1 MFCRPV
7 DAGGGTVVAS
17 GYGIVV
23 PVTSAS
29 AGILGVDIGDA
40 GVEASAAAI
49 LAEVESALRAVVASD
64 DTLIA
69 KAALHGMEAGGKRF
83 RPMLVALGAQFGAA
97 AALPTTGAADAV
109 ARAASALPGVVDTS
123 GLVRVQPAELEL
135 SVGTPAAVI
144 AAAVVVELTHL
155 ATLYHDD
162 VMDEADVR
170 RGAASVNARW
180 TNSIAIL
187 VGDYLFARA
196 ASVAATL
203 GPEAV
208 RIQAATFSRLVH
220 GQIAETVGA
229 QPGDDA
235 VAYYLQVLADKTGS
249 LIATSVRFGAMFS
262 GAPPAESE
270 ALAAYAETIGIAYQ
284 LSDDVLDIASES
296 AQSGKTPGTD
306 LREGVPTLPVLYAL
320 AAADDPDPDAVRL
333 RKILSRGAITDDA
346 EHAEALALLRRSAAL
361 TQARETVRSYAER
374 ARSQLAGLPAGSA
387 RRGLESVCDLMAD
400 RTG

>member
-1 MFCRPV
+1 
-7 DAGGGTVVAS
+7 VAS

-40 GVEASAAAI
+40 GVESSAAAI

-109 ARAASALPGVVDTS
+109 ARAAAALPGVVDTS
-123 GLVRVQPAELEL
+123 GLVRVQSEELEL
-135 SVGTPAAVI
+135 AAGTPAAVV

-162 VMDEADVR
+162 VMDEAEVR

-235 VAYYLQVLADKTGS
+235 VAYYLHVLADKTGS

-262 GAPPAESE
+262 GASVAESE

-361 TQARETVRSYAER
+361 TRARETVRSYAER
-374 ARSQLAGLPAGSA
+374 ARSQLAGLPAGAA